1 MSSPFVNISE
11 YQTTTTPPIKTA
23 WPELLNTNVDVAI
36 NKIKAS
42 VPASFSVVKIKNDAM
57 VTMDHRTNRVRVF
70 YDPSTNTISR
80 APRVG

>member
-11 YQTTTTPPIKTA
+11 YQTTTTPPTKTA

-36 NKIKAS
+36 AKIKAA
-42 VPASFSVVKIKNDAM
+42 VPSSFSVVKIKNDAM

-70 YDPSTNTISR
+70 YDPSTNNISR